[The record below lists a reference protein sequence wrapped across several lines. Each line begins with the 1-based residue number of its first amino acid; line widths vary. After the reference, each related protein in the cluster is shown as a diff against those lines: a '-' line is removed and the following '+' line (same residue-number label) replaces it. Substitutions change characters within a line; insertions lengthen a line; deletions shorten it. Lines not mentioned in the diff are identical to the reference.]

1 VAAVAFPALVPTR
14 RQYSP
19 GAYPQQ
25 QFVALNGATTTLR
38 YGNRR
43 YDAELN
49 LAFQNITDANAAKIL
64 KIYEDTMVSDDWVTF
79 TSSDVAGGA
88 GSSLAA
94 YIREVGG
101 SGLRWRFADPPS
113 VDSVK
118 PGLSSLTVRFI
129 ARLDPD

>member
-1 VAAVAFPALVPTR
+1 MAAVAFPALVPTS

-19 GAYPQQ
+19 GMYPQQ

-43 YDAELN
+43 YDAELS
-49 LAFQNITDANAAKIL
+49 LAFQNITDAESAQVL
-64 KIYEDTMVSDDWVTF
+64 SLYETTMVADDWVTF
-79 TSSDVAGGA
+79 TSADVAGGA
-88 GSSLAA
+88 GASLAA

-113 VDSVK
+113 VNSVQ
-118 PGLSSLTVRFI
+118 PGISTLQCRFI
-129 ARLDPD
+129 GRLDPN